1 VLVEDLEYFFNR
13 ENEIE
18 LMEKILKNTKRYIKL
33 LYEAID
39 KLMPKSRVKKRDD
52 EIDTVEEIVM
62 NHRIQNLTHN
72 NVDENI
78 KKNEKLNLPP
88 ELLRK

>member
-1 VLVEDLEYFFNR
+1 
-13 ENEIE
+13 
-18 LMEKILKNTKRYIKL
+18 
-33 LYEAID
+33 
-39 KLMPKSRVKKRDD
+39 MPKSRVKKRDD

>member
-1 VLVEDLEYFFNR
+1 MEDLEYFFNR

>member
-1 VLVEDLEYFFNR
+1 VEDLEYFFNR